1 MHDDS
6 IVRRT
11 LTMEASNEVAHAA
24 KAKKIYVAPELVEY
38 GSVQKLTQSGA
49 TVSAND
55 GSTHRARRP

>member
-1 MHDDS
+1 MFDDN

-11 LTMEASNEVAHAA
+11 LTMEISNEAA
-24 KAKKIYVAPELVEY
+24 NAGSVKKIYVAPELVEY

-55 GSTHRARRP
+55 GATHRARRP